1 VFDITTIAVE
11 KLKSIMDEEGAPG
24 AALRVVV
31 VPSGNGV
38 QYMLA
43 VESEPKE
50 DDVVTDAE
58 GLKVVVDSDSVPLL
72 EGAEIDYVDTL
83 ARSGFVISNPNVS
96 VGGCGSGSGGCG
108 CGGNCGCG
116 SGH

>member
-1 VFDITTIAVE
+1 MFDITATAVE
-11 KLKSIMDEEGAPG
+11 KLKSIMDEEGALG

-31 VPSGNGV
+31 VPAGHGV

-50 DDVVTDAE
+50 DDVVTDVSE
-58 GLKVVVDSDSVPLL
+58 GLKVVVDSDSAPLL

-96 VGGCGSGSGGCG
+96 GGGCGSGSCG

-116 SGH
+116 AGH